1 MRNITDMKG
10 LQSDGKAFNLS
21 EEQRQ
26 KALEMALID
35 FEKFCQYA
43 GVNNKQLSV
52 CIERSKGLSLG
63 QISMKLKIS
72 KSYVKKIC
80 DRCKI

>member
-1 MRNITDMKG
+1 
-10 LQSDGKAFNLS
+10 
-21 EEQRQ
+21 
-26 KALEMALID
+26 MALTD
-35 FEKFCQYA
+35 FEKFCKYA
-43 GVNNKQLSV
+43 GVNNKQLNV

-80 DRCKI
+80 DRCEI